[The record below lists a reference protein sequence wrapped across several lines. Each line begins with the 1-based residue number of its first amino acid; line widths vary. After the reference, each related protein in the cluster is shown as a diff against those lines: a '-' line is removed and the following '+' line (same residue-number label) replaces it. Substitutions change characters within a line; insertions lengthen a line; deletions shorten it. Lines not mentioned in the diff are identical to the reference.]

1 MIYCWIFNFLSFVLG
16 GIVKHN
22 ISIKVTKMMQ
32 SYKATKCDQYFSVL
46 QVSSSHTNTSFQLYT
61 CANNDNYIPLTEL
74 IQCYYNMLYG
84 KNWPYYYTPNYCR
97 SMHIC
102 SSAYGTWFPPN
113 DSGGFLD
120 FKQWCRTELSQL
132 SSPRTVFPP
141 SSAGLWEQETVTS
154 RTMLEVNSSGYW
166 FSGTN

>member
-1 MIYCWIFNFLSFVLG
+1 MISISMSCKSVLLTPILHFNFTHVQ
-16 GIVKHN
+16 
-22 ISIKVTKMMQ
+22 TMM
-32 SYKATKCDQYFSVL
+32 DVG
-46 QVSSSHTNTSFQLYT
+46 
-61 CANNDNYIPLTEL
+61 YIPLTEL